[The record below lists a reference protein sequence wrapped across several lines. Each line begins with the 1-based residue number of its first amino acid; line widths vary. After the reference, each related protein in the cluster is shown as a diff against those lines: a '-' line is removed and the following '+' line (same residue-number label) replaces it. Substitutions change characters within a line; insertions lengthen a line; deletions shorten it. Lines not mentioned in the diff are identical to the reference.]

1 MYVSIKCIVFIYK
14 VGVTIYYWKIIRRW
28 CLLIFAT

>member
-1 MYVSIKCIVFIYK
+1 MYQINVFIYK
-14 VGVTIYYWKIIRRW
+14 VIDLTIHYLRIIRRW